1 MSVISILVVE
11 DNPGDAQLIRYSL
24 EEVGRGEIRIR
35 FASTLAD
42 AKLKLLAE
50 RFDAVLLD
58 LSLPDSVGIN
68 TVNEAIA
75 TRDDVPVI
83 VLSGLSDEDVAVQA
97 VQAGAQDYLVKGYG
111 DGPLIRRAILYAIE
125 RHKSEQDMRLA
136 ETVFT
141 TADSAI
147 MVTDSKGRIVRIN
160 GAFTSITGFDA
171 EDVAKQTAAMLR
183 CDVHDDE
190 FYAEVET
197 AIAASDHWEGEAWSR
212 RKNGE
217 VYPLWLR
224 VNAVRNKAN
233 KVTHRVYIFTDIT
246 YRKQMENQL
255 VHQATHDTLTGLP
268 NRHLFTD
275 RLTQALAMASRKS
288 QGVALLFL
296 DLDGFKA
303 VNDRLGH
310 AAGDQLLIMVA
321 QRLRHAVRASD
332 TVARLAGDE
341 FTVILSDI
349 ECADGEEM
357 VDAIAA
363 VAEKLVAVT
372 GQPYHLDLGEAHVSA
387 SIGIAIFPSDAQDV
401 DRLIIAA
408 DVAMYAAKRGGKNTY
423 RFHDRALCLTP
434 GAL

>member
-24 EEVGRGEIRIR
+24 EEVGRGEVRIR
-35 FASTLAD
+35 FASTLAE
-42 AKLKLLAE
+42 AKDKLIAE

-68 TVNEAIA
+68 TVNEVIAI
-75 TRDDVPVI
+75 RDDVPVI
-83 VLSGLSDEDVAVQA
+83 VLSGLSDEDVAIQA

-111 DGPLIRRAILYAIE
+111 DGTLIRRAILYAIE

-136 ETVFT
+136 ETVFIA
-141 TADSAI
+141 ADSAI
-147 MVTDSKGRIVRIN
+147 MVTNAKEQIVRIN
-160 GAFTSITGFDA
+160 GAFTGITGFDSD
-171 EDVAKQTAAMLR
+171 DVDKQTSALLK

-190 FYAEVET
+190 FYTEIESAL
-197 AIAASDHWEGEAWSR
+197 AACDHWEGEAWSR

-224 VNAVRNKAN
+224 VNAVRNKAKN
-233 KVTHRVYIFTDIT
+233 VTNRVYIFTDIT

-268 NRHLFTD
+268 NRHLFND
-275 RLTQALAMASRKS
+275 RLAQALAVANRKS

-303 VNDRLGH
+303 VNDQLGH
-310 AAGDQLLIMVA
+310 SAGDQLLVDVA

-349 ECADGEEM
+349 ECAAGQNI
-357 VDAIAA
+357 VDAIAS
-363 VAEKLVAVT
+363 VAEKLVAT
-372 GQPYHLDLGEAHVSA
+372 IGLPYLLEQGEAHVSA
-387 SIGIAIFPSDAQDV
+387 SIGIAMFPGDAQDV
-401 DRLIIAA
+401 DRLIIAS

-423 RFHDRALCLTP
+423 RFHDRTLCR
-434 GAL
+434 